1 MANKNL
7 IKRAF
12 SVTAGLPQPGSA
24 NVDAGIATANNA
36 SRSDTGAASTAALPE
51 PMTRPPSIQQD
62 AMSARPAAVG
72 TSERPPAHETIAP
85 SRHAATPPRTGPGSM
100 LAFMAQ
106 ESVVHKE
113 VLQLRER
120 VAEFDGAEIARRLDP
135 TTIATSRWANREEA
149 HFATEAF
156 AKLKE
161 EIAAA
166 GGNVQPIKVRPI
178 AERADAVDKPKY
190 EIVYGHRRHRACL
203 ELGIP
208 VLALVQ
214 QVMEDIDLFVE
225 MEREN
230 RNRED
235 LSAWEQGVM
244 YMRALEQGLFP
255 SAKQL
260 GVAIDRDMSNISRAM
275 ALAKLPTEVVQAFGS
290 PLNLQFRW
298 ATLLKDAHQRDPEG
312 LLATAREIASRNP
325 RPSPA
330 EVFAALTGGATR
342 KPRTD
347 LSQDWKDAEGKVLA
361 SLTTDKKGRVTIT
374 FDQLLDDAQ
383 RRKLSKLLDAFLVT
397 KS

>member
-7 IKRAF
+7 IRRAF
-12 SVTAGLPQPGSA
+12 SVTAGLPPSTAGNSDVRVATEAPVPLAVKSDDLQPSA
-24 NVDAGIATANNA
+24 PAIRAESA
-36 SRSDTGAASTAALPE
+36 DTGAVVPVPHSAPVNEAASLPRQAA
-51 PMTRPPSIQQD
+51 
-62 AMSARPAAVG
+62 
-72 TSERPPAHETIAP
+72 
-85 SRHAATPPRTGPGSM
+85 PPRTGPGSM

-120 VAEFDGAEIARRLDP
+120 VAEFDGAEVARRLDP
-135 TTIATSRWANREEA
+135 LTIAASKWANREEA

-161 EIAAA
+161 EISAA

-178 AERADAVDKPKY
+178 AGGVATGTKAIY

-214 QVMEDIDLFVE
+214 QVMEDVDLFVE

-275 ALAKLPTEVVQAFGS
+275 ALAKLPTEVVRAFGS

-312 LLATAREIASRNP
+312 LLATARDIASRNP
-325 RPSPA
+325 RPLPA
-330 EVFAALTGGATR
+330 EVFAILTGGANR
-342 KPRTD
+342 KPAAGA
-347 LSQDWKDAEGKVLA
+347 SQDWKDAEGKPLA
-361 SLTTDKKGRVTIT
+361 SLTTDRKGRVTVT
-374 FDQLLDDAQ
+374 FDQLMDDAQ
-383 RRKLSKLLDAFLVT
+383 RRKLAKLLDTFLAP
-397 KS
+397 KP